1 MSIIGQPAP
10 AFAGQ
15 AAFKG
20 EIKNVSLEDY
30 KGKWLVLVFYPLDFT
45 FVCPTELVAFSDAA
59 HKFKEAGCELLGVSV
74 DSVHTHLAWMR
85 TPRSEAGVG
94 ELEYPLF
101 ADLTKK
107 MCADYDVLAGAVA
120 FRGVFII
127 DPDGNV
133 QSATVNNLP
142 VGRNVDEV
150 LRTVKA
156 YQFVK
161 KTGNV
166 CPANWKEG
174 DEGMRATLDGVKS
187 VIGKKRRRR
196 SA

>member
-10 AFAGQ
+10 HFAGQ
-15 AAFKG
+15 VAFKG
-20 EIKNVSLEDY
+20 EVKNVSLDDY

-59 HKFKEAGCELLGVSV
+59 YKFQEAGCELLGVSV
-74 DSVHTHLAWMR
+74 DSVHSHLAWMR
-85 TPRSEAGVG
+85 TPRTEAGVG

-101 ADLTKK
+101 ADLSKK
-107 MCADYDVLAGAVA
+107 MCADYDVLAGVVA

-127 DPDGNV
+127 DPEGKV
-133 QSATVNNLP
+133 QSATINNLP

-156 YQFVK
+156 YQFVQK
-161 KTGNV
+161 SGNV
-166 CPANWKEG
+166 CPANWQEG
-174 DEGMRATLDGVKS
+174 DEGMKATLEGVAG
-187 VIGKKRRRR
+187 VIGKKRRRK
-196 SA
+196 SS

>member
-1 MSIIGQPAP
+1 VDAYPA
-10 AFAGQ
+10 
-15 AAFKG
+15 
-20 EIKNVSLEDY
+20 V
-30 KGKWLVLVFYPLDFT
+30 
-45 FVCPTELVAFSDAA
+45 
-59 HKFKEAGCELLGVSV
+59 
-74 DSVHTHLAWMR
+74 
-85 TPRSEAGVG
+85 
-94 ELEYPLF
+94 
-101 ADLTKK
+101 TKK